1 MPNATVLI
9 HQTAPTYTLIPPK
22 PHANMRLLYQFGFTL
37 LLTCQLLTTQAQ
49 PTREPLFKSFDGTQI
64 HYDVIGQGR
73 PVLLLHGFNNTGE
86 SWKRSPVYKALV
98 DAGFKVI
105 TLDLRGNGQSDKPHQ
120 LSAYQNDA
128 EIKDIIGLMQQLF
141 IPAYDVVG
149 YSRGSIVA
157 ARLLA
162 LDTRKQI
169 GKAVLGGM
177 GLDFTNPN
185 WSRRIAFYEAF
196 AKPGSH
202 PELQAAVDNMVKSG
216 ADTVSLKLQQQAQPY
231 TSPVEL
237 ASVKI
242 PVLVIAGEEDAD
254 NGSAAELAEVL
265 PNATLAQVPGT
276 HNTARNTPEFAEK
289 VVGFLKN

>member
-1 MPNATVLI
+1 MLN
-9 HQTAPTYTLIPPK
+9 QTACPK
-22 PHANMRLLYQFGFTL
+22 SDCVMPFRLLSSLFFIL
-37 LLTCQLLTTQAQ
+37 LLSGVQAQ
-49 PTREPLFKSFDGTQI
+49 TTREPLFKSFDGTQI

-73 PVLLLHGFNNTGE
+73 PVVLLHGFNNTGE
-86 SWKRSPVYKALV
+86 GWKKTPLYKALL
-98 DAGFKVI
+98 DAGYKVI

-128 EIKDIIGLMQQLF
+128 EIRDVMGLMGQLF
-141 IPAYDVVG
+141 VPAFDVVG

-162 LDTRKQI
+162 MDTRKQV

-185 WSRRIAFYEAF
+185 WSRRLAFYEAF

-202 PELQAAVDNMVKSG
+202 PELQATVENMVKSG
-216 ADTVSLKLQQQAQPY
+216 ADTVSLKFQQQAQPC

-237 ASVKI
+237 ASIKI
-242 PVLVIAGEEDAD
+242 PVLVICGSEDAD
-254 NGSAAELAEVL
+254 NGSATELAGVL

-289 VVGFLKN
+289 VIEFLKNKP